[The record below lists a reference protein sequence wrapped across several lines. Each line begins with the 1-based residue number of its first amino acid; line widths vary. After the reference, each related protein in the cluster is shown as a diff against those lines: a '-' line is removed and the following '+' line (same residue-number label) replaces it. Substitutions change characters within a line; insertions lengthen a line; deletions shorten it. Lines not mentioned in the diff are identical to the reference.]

1 VIRFL
6 YFGLPLGAVLLA
18 RDGLLPALAVLSPTE
33 APGRRRLR
41 RLLGDRVVDARG
53 ARPAALER
61 RIRAWFDREPP
72 DLVVSWFWTRRLPP
86 RFVEEPRLGAIGV
99 HPSLLPR
106 HRGPDPF
113 FHAIDSGDRV
123 TGVTLH
129 RLERDYDTGA
139 ILAREELAIG
149 DRDSWQ
155 LARALDRPS
164 LRLLRAGVRDAA
176 DGRLGAGEPQD
187 ARAAT
192 EGGPPSGAE
201 LCVDFRG
208 PTERVLR
215 RCRAL
220 TPAPGL
226 ALELRGVPLVVTRVA
241 PTAEVPRA
249 VEPGEAAV
257 SASGVVIR
265 TADGA
270 VRILRGVVADAA
282 AEERELDGVALAR
295 YLGVAD

>member
-1 VIRFL
+1 MIRYL
-6 YFGLPLGAVLLA
+6 YLGLPLGAVLLA
-18 RDGLLPALAVLSPTE
+18 RDGLRPELAVLSPTE

-41 RLLGDRVVDARG
+41 SLLGARVLDARG

-61 RIRAWFDREPP
+61 RLHAWFDRERP

-139 ILAREELAIG
+139 ILAQEALTIG
-149 DRDSWQ
+149 DRDAWQ

-164 LRLLRAGVRDAA
+164 LRLLRAGVREAA
-176 DGRLGAGEPQD
+176 TGRLAPGAPQD

-192 EGGPPSGAE
+192 DAAPPSGAE
-201 LCVDFRG
+201 LRVDFRA

-220 TPAPGL
+220 TPAPGI
-226 ALELRGVPLVVTRVA
+226 ALELRGVPIVVTRVA
-241 PTAEVPRA
+241 PADEVSRA

-257 SASGVVIR
+257 SAAGVVIR
-265 TADGA
+265 TGDGA
-270 VRILRGVVADAA
+270 VRILRAVVAEPG
-282 AEERELDGVALAR
+282 AEERELDGVALAQR
-295 YLGVAD
+295 LGDAT